1 MSDLKAFFFEVKR
14 MKKKQ
19 WTAPSVE
26 VLNFGNDGRF
36 RRTTKM
42 DFTYVDGKLVD
53 LDVR

>member
-1 MSDLKAFFFEVKR
+1 

-26 VLNFGNDGRF
+26 VLNVSETMAGFG
-36 RRTTKM
+36 TTKM